1 MIITIPSMK
10 QKTLFTILLILL
22 PLSVFSRSVSQD
34 EALRRAQAFMQ
45 QHGMSN
51 ATVERVNGVVH
62 SRRAPQADASSDY
75 YVFNIGDDEGFVI
88 VSGDERTADILGYA
102 TSGSIG
108 AAPLPDGLRYLL
120 DGYSEQ
126 LAWMDDM
133 GLTDETA
140 AAAARSSRRATRKA
154 VLPLLS
160 TQWNQGTPYNNSC
173 PAIDGK
179 NVVTGCVATSMAQ
192 VMYYWKEPTQATTAI
207 PGYTLK
213 TKDSNKKD
221 ITLNIESLSP
231 TSFSWRNMTPTY
243 SASATGAAA
252 DAVAELMYYCGV
264 SLQMHYGLSSSSAYN
279 ACIAEVL
286 RDYFHYGTAN
296 YVQREAYTYE
306 GWIDLIYTELA
317 SNRPVVFGGQSR
329 GGGHSFVCDGY
340 DTDDYFHINWGWGG
354 TSDGY
359 FRLSLLNP
367 EEQGL
372 GGSSTLDGFSYS
384 QDAVVNISPTS
395 IDGIANGC
403 LSLSTLGMGSDG
415 STATTTVTRNA
426 ENNAFTGITIA
437 FTLYNFK
444 KATRSCDYAVQLTD
458 DGGQVLNTLYS
469 RTIENMAFN
478 VGQTIEVPVTI
489 SAEGQPLSDGTYYI
503 KVVSRPSVA
512 AGVDGG
518 EDEAVAVSTGWMECY
533 GGMSQRIKAVVSG
546 NTMTLT
552 APFAVSAVPTNATI
566 NVTGNKTKGY
576 DQEVIASITA
586 GASDYHGNLFLKVG
600 DKYVMGKSVD
610 ISAGQTVDVRFAFT
624 PAASGSNTL
633 GIYTAK
639 NALIGKTENVTILDS
654 DATDDLKLDF
664 AYTIH
669 NLTSDS
675 STELYGNAFCATIT
689 VKNPSDTHR
698 YVGQMNCSIRKWT
711 SEQVDGNT
719 TKWDFESIG
728 VTQYPLEVEKNGG
741 TTTIHITRD
750 GLEPGYVYSARIT
763 YRRITESSTVAD
775 GVHIGLVG
783 KTDDFE
789 GYGSLTAT
797 SGYTLGDAT
806 GAITVHP
813 TSEPINAGNASF
825 VDLRNF
831 GSLDNV
837 SITTG
842 SNPNCLYLLPE
853 RTRATTTPAALSDCN
868 VVCGTTADNLTLTD
882 GYDFFSPIA
891 FTAANVSYTRTF
903 TLPAAGNSG
912 WNTLFLPFTAT
923 AVTCNDKSVDW
934 FRSDSDTGKNFWL
947 RAFTA
952 DADGSVSF
960 GPAQELA
967 ANTPYII
974 AVPGDTWGA
983 DWKMTGFPVTFSA
996 TNADISATKTGS
1008 TSGNH
1013 YKFCG
1018 STIATTLTN
1027 AYLLNAT
1034 GSKFVKKTESVPPFR
1049 AWFEPVSISS
1059 LSMPSLTI
1067 GNAEASGIVTLPV
1080 ATAAASANTIFTLSG
1095 VRLQGKPDKP
1105 GIYVMNGKKVVIK

>member
-1 MIITIPSMK
+1 MK

-51 ATVERVNGVVH
+51 ATVERINGVVH

-126 LAWMDDM
+126 LAWMDEM

-140 AAAARSSRRATRKA
+140 AAAARSTRRAARRT

-160 TQWNQGTPYNNSC
+160 SQWNQGEPYNNRC
-173 PAIDGK
+173 PEIGDKRA
-179 NVVTGCVATSMAQ
+179 VTGCVATSMAQ

-207 PGYTLK
+207 PGYTL
-213 TKDSNKKD
+213 KD

-306 GWIDLIYTELA
+306 GWVDLIYTELA
-317 SNRPVVFGGQSR
+317 SNRPVILGGQSR

-367 EEQGL
+367 EEQGI

-403 LSLSTLGMGSDG
+403 LSLSTLGLGSDG
-415 STATTTVTRNA
+415 STATTTVTRNS
-426 ENNAFTGITIA
+426 ESDAFTGVTIA

-458 DGGQVLNTLYS
+458 ANDQVIDTLHS
-469 RTIENMAFN
+469 GTKTEMKFN
-478 VGQTIEVPVTI
+478 KEYFIEVDNLTI
-489 SAEGQPLSDGTYYI
+489 PTEAAQLTDGNYYI
-503 KVVSRPSVA
+503 KVVSRPI
-512 AGVDGG
+512 G
-518 EDEAVAVSTGWMECY
+518 STGWMECY

-546 NTMTLT
+546 NTLTLT
-552 APFAVSAVPTNATI
+552 APFAVSAAPTYATI
-566 NVTGNKTKGY
+566 TVNGNRTKGY
-576 DQEVIASITA
+576 DQEVIASITG
-586 GASDYHGNLFLKVG
+586 GATDYHGNLFLSVN
-600 DKYVMGKSVD
+600 DNYVMGKSVD
-610 ISAGQTVDVRFAFT
+610 ISAGQRVDVRFAFT

-639 NALIGKTENVTILDS
+639 NALIGQTENVTILDS

-689 VKNPSDTHR
+689 VTNPSDTLR

-711 SEQVDGNT
+711 SERVDEST

-728 VTQYPLEVEKNGG
+728 VTQYPLEVEKNSG
-741 TTTIHITRD
+741 TTKIHIIRD

-783 KTDDFE
+783 GTGDFE

-806 GAITVHP
+806 GNITVHP
-813 TSEPINAGNASF
+813 TSEPIDASNASF

-837 SITTG
+837 NITKR

-853 RTRATTTPAALSDCN
+853 KTRATTTPAALSDCN
-868 VVCGTTADNLTLTD
+868 VVWGTTADNLTLTD
-882 GYDFFSPIA
+882 GYEFFSPIA

-903 TLPAAGNSG
+903 DLAAAGNSG

-923 AVTCNDKSVDW
+923 AVTCNNNTVDW

-974 AVPGDTWGA
+974 AVPDDRFGA
-983 DWKMTGFPVTFSA
+983 AWQMTGFTVTFST
-996 TNADISATKTGS
+996 TNADIAATKTGS

-1018 STIATTLTN
+1018 STTATTLTN
-1027 AYLLNAT
+1027 AYLLNAK
-1034 GSKFVKKTESVPPFR
+1034 GSKFVKATAATQVPPFR

-1059 LSMPSLTI
+1059 LSKPSLTI

-1080 ATAAASANTIFTLSG
+1080 ATTAESTNTIFTLSG